1 MHFRAVLNR
10 GGGTLSTMDIDA
22 LSTRLGDAL
31 CEAGHSVDVQVVDG
45 RKVVETIRTA
55 CRMADTE
62 ILLVAGG
69 DGTVSLAAG
78 MLAGTDKTLAIL
90 PAGTMNLY
98 ARSLGVPLDLGAAIS
113 ALAGGEVL
121 RVDTAC
127 VNGRLFVHQFS
138 IGMHPQL
145 IHLRSRIPFHGRL
158 GKLFASARA
167 GISTF
172 WNPHNLK
179 VALHMGGAEL
189 ITITSGISV
198 TNNLFGEG
206 HLPYA
211 DRPDGGVL
219 GIYITRARRRLDL
232 LAFFLNM
239 AMGRW
244 RGNEQVEIHEADEV
258 KLKILSAER
267 HFRSAIDGELMPLER
282 EFLIQLWPQSLKVLV
297 PAKAEAEGIGS
308 QSSA

>member
-1 MHFRAVLNR
+1 MRFRAVLNR
-10 GGGTLSTMDIDA
+10 DGGTLSTMDIDA
-22 LSTRLGDAL
+22 VSKRLDSTLR
-31 CEAGHSVDVQVVDG
+31 EAGHSLEVEVVDG
-45 RKVVETIRTA
+45 QKVVERIQAA
-55 CRMADTE
+55 CRMSDTE
-62 ILLVAGG
+62 VLLVAGG

-98 ARSLGVPLDLGAAIS
+98 ARTLGIPLDLDTAIS
-113 ALAGGEVL
+113 ALAGGRVM
-121 RVDTAC
+121 RVDTAR
-127 VNGRLFVHQFS
+127 VNERPFVHQFS

-145 IHLRSRIPFHGRL
+145 IHLRSRMPFHGRL
-158 GKLFASARA
+158 GKLFASVRA
-167 GISTF
+167 GIATF
-172 WNPHNLK
+172 LNPHNLK
-179 VALHMGGAEL
+179 VALDLKGSEL
-189 ITITSGISV
+189 ITVTSGISV

-219 GIYITRARRRLDL
+219 GVYITRARRRLDL

-244 RGNEQVEIHEADEV
+244 RDNEQVEIHEADEV
-258 KLKILSAER
+258 KLSILSAER
-267 HFRSAIDGELMPLER
+267 HFRCAIDGELMPLER
-282 EFLIQLWPQSLKVLV
+282 EFLIRLRPRSLQVLV
-297 PAKAEAEGIGS
+297 PAKTEAETGS